1 MLHTKNKWKVS
12 DKIFWL
18 RSEYRDSVFT
28 AAIIACVLTLGNQCK
43 HLLSQLTL
51 RQSGV
56 WDTHESP
63 DWHEFGRGFNCIS
76 VSKWRRNT
84 SL

>member
-18 RSEYRDSVFT
+18 RNEYRDSVFT

-56 WDTHESP
+56 FEIPMNRKIDMNLEGALT
-63 DWHEFGRGFNCIS
+63 
-76 VSKWRRNT
+76 V
-84 SL
+84 LV